1 MEGTIYMAMSEEVS
15 PQQSPLSHEETATP
29 RLQKNALGLP
39 GVLAL
44 GIGAIA
50 PAASIAF
57 NIPVM
62 ASQAGAATPLVYL
75 LSMASVLL
83 LAVSI
88 IYFARNISSAG
99 GFTEWIRVAIGKKT
113 ALVIGWLIIGAYAL
127 FEAALQATVGGSL
140 DINFSTLGFHLPGG
154 WVTYALVLTL
164 VVGVLGY
171 LNIKTSIPVLAFFS
185 ILEVVGFLI
194 LDVAILAQG
203 GAAGHDLVHTFTP
216 AGATLKN
223 LAPGGLLGI
232 GLAMALGILSFEGF
246 ETVLSLGEETRRP
259 KRTIPIAIL
268 GLILLLAV
276 IYILTSYSVTI
287 GVGWLHAQDVLGN
300 AANAPQQYIDL
311 ANKFV
316 GGWLGIGLV
325 ILVTSSNFASA
336 LAMHNAMTRYL
347 FDLGRQDVLPGV
359 GKVSGS
365 VFGRAHPRWHS
376 PYVASIAQTIFTIVV
391 TLLLSLIIQHTNKDG
406 SMSYA
411 VGIADGKIFQQ
422 TSGVVSFGWLAS
434 IVTMCFL
441 VIYIATNVAAPFFAY
456 QRNELKGLVS
466 VLAHIVAPVL
476 SSLLLLLPLA
486 SYIGPLLPG
495 IGGFFTG
502 LGFAPL
508 TFPSTILPVFVIV
521 WILIGIIYAFYL
533 ARKSPERLENFGKAL
548 EQ

>member
-1 MEGTIYMAMSEEVS
+1 MAMSEEIS
-15 PQQSPLSHEETATP
+15 PQQPLESHEEAGVAG
-29 RLQKNALGLP
+29 LQKNALGLP

-75 LSMASVLL
+75 LAMVSVLL

-88 IYFARNISSAG
+88 LYFARNISSAG
-99 GFTEWIRVAIGKKT
+99 GFTEWIRVAIGGKT

-140 DINFSTLGFHLPGG
+140 DINLSTLGFHLPGG
-154 WVTYALVLTL
+154 WITYALILSL

-185 ILEVVGFLI
+185 ILEVVGFLV
-194 LDVAILAQG
+194 LDVAILLKG
-203 GAAGHDLVHTFTP
+203 GAAGHDIVHTFTP

-246 ETVLSLGEETRRP
+246 ETVLALGEETRRP

-268 GLILLLAV
+268 GLILLLAI

-316 GGWLGIGLV
+316 GVWLGIGLV

-347 FDLGRQDVLPGV
+347 FDLGRQDVLPNARG
-359 GKVSGS
+359 VSGRI
-365 VFGRAHPRWHS
+365 FGRVHPRWHS
-376 PYVASIAQTIFTIVV
+376 PYIASITQTVFTLIVI
-391 TLLLSLIIQHTNKDG
+391 LLLSLIIQHTNKDG

-411 VGIADGKIFQQ
+411 VGIADGKVFQQ
-422 TSGVVSFGWLAS
+422 TSGVVSFGWLAG
-434 IVTMCFL
+434 IVTMCFII
-441 VIYIATNVAAPFFAY
+441 VYIATNVAAPFFARR
-456 QRNELKGLVS
+456 RNELHGPVRI
-466 VLAHIVAPVL
+466 LAHVVAPLL

-486 SYIGPLLPG
+486 SYVGPLLPG
-495 IGGFFTG
+495 VGGFFTN

-508 TFPSTILPVFVIV
+508 TFPSTILPLFVIV
-521 WILIGIIYAFYL
+521 WILIGVAYAFYL
-533 ARKSPERLENFGKAL
+533 GRKSPERLEQFGKAL